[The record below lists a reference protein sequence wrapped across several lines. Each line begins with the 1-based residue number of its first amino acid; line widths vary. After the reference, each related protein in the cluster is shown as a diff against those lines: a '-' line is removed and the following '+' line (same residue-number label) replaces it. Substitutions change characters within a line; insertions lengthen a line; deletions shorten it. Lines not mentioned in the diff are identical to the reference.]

1 MYVCFHLCLIKKII
15 ELYIRVF
22 FLANN
27 GHLRHLLLLLEEE
40 ASLKISPFRPNI
52 YAPKVLKVLRNIG
65 RVHIDTEET
74 SGETSGANSS

>member
-1 MYVCFHLCLIKKII
+1 MLKKII
-15 ELYIRVF
+15 DYTYGYF
-22 FLANN
+22 FSPTMVIW
-27 GHLRHLLLLLEEE
+27 RHLLLLLEEE